1 MTATHTTSPEFVRYC
16 VHPQAAHRRVGGEF
30 FVVTGDRAFH
40 RLRLPTAVDAFAAIV
55 AAPSTHAELVAL
67 LCGRYQVDAEAAGR
81 DLAAYLQDL
90 LAKQLICVAQP
101 ATERAA

>member
-1 MTATHTTSPEFVRYC
+1 MTAAHTTSHELLRYR

-30 FVVTGDRAFH
+30 FVVTSDRAFH
-40 RLRLPTAVDAFAAIV
+40 RLRLSTAVDVFAAMV

-67 LCGRYQVDAEAAGR
+67 LCQRYQVDAEAAGR
-81 DLAAYLQDL
+81 DLTAYLQDL